1 MKKFIFMAVA
11 VSLAVALAVFG
22 ALNIYAQNNTTETEA
37 PKSEIPAN
45 TPVTYGYLQQFKE
58 EIKQDIINDVVSQIT
73 ENSAIEQKQDY
84 QEVSAS
90 QGKTIILYPD
100 SEIIY
105 RGGGANVITNSKGEN
120 EGITD
125 MSLGKELFSG
135 QPLEYGHIYYASS
148 SESTK
153 AILITGDKAYFTI
166 RGNYEII

>member
-1 MKKFIFMAVA
+1 MKKFIFMVVS
-11 VSLAVALAVFG
+11 VSLSVALAVFG
-22 ALNIYAQNNTTETEA
+22 ALNIYAENSTTEIQ
-37 PKSEIPAN
+37 PSKNEIPVN

-58 EIKQDIINDVVSQIT
+58 EIKQDIIDEVVSQIT
-73 ENSAIEQKQDY
+73 ENGISGNNQGY
-84 QEVSAS
+84 QEVFAS
-90 QGKTIILYPD
+90 QGKTVILYPD

-105 RGGGANVITNSKGEN
+105 RGGGASVITNSKGEN
-120 EGITD
+120 QGITD

-153 AILITGDKAYFTI
+153 AILITGEKAYFTI